1 MTVTLNRRT
10 ILQGAGAALLVP
22 IAAAAQQAPAAPPA
36 PAFPPTAIPPGD
48 SPNAGP
54 GRVTAFLRIGAD
66 GRVTVLSP
74 VVEMGQGTHTAHAQ
88 IVADELGVP
97 LSTVTVE
104 VAQPEVP
111 FRYTPVNEQYA
122 GASWGVRLVQ
132 PRLRR
137 ASAQAREVLI
147 EAAAQRLGAPAAEL
161 TLAEGRI
168 AHAASGRSLGIGEVV
183 QAAAALP
190 LPEQPRLK
198 PAAERQFVGRAVP
211 RIEIPAKVNGA
222 AMFGHDVRLPEM
234 LVAVAKLSPVHGG
247 EMEGFDR
254 ATATAVR
261 GVVEVVPL
269 GTRGVAVVA
278 GDTWSAL
285 RGAEALAVRWKPG
298 PADRVDSAGLSR
310 GLHEALANGTPR
322 IGKNEGDAEA
332 TLAGA
337 ARVVEATY
345 EVPALAHAPLETDTC
360 TVRIADGGAEAWAP
374 TQHQDWVRTAV
385 ARGAGVPPEKVHVYT
400 TFAGGGFGRRL
411 MVEVAEQAAVVA
423 KAVGRP
429 VKLLWPREEE
439 FAQGYYRPAHACRMR
454 AGLDAQGRVTALV
467 FRSAGQSV
475 MGDYRPGFMARGPAI
490 LDPFALQGIA
500 DTQYRFGAFRA
511 EWVRT
516 EGPAK
521 SWLWRSVGGSQN
533 AFFLE
538 CFLDEVAA
546 AAGQD
551 PLALRRALLVHDP
564 RRLRVLDTAAE
575 KGGWGTPA
583 PAERHRGIA
592 YFEIYDS
599 PVAQVAE
606 VSVERGRITVHRV
619 TVAIDCAEAVNPGQV
634 AAQMEGSVV
643 WGLSAALLEGVTL
656 RNGRS
661 EQRNFDTYRILRGDA
676 APLVETHILASP
688 GVPVGGVGEP
698 GVPPVAPAVA
708 NAVFAATGRRV
719 RNLPLAWEA

>member
-1 MTVTLNRRT
+1 MTAMTDRRA
-10 ILQGAGAALLVP
+10 LLKGAGAALLIP
-22 IAAAAQQAPAAPPA
+22 IAAAAQQAGPPA
-36 PAFPPTAIPPGD
+36 PPPTAIPPGE

-54 GRVTAFLRIGAD
+54 GRITAFLRIGTD

-74 VVEMGQGTHTAHAQ
+74 IVEMGQGTHTAHAQ

-97 LSTVTVE
+97 LAAVGIE
-104 VAQPEVP
+104 VAQPEGP

-137 ASAQAREVLI
+137 AAAQAREVLI
-147 EAAAQRLGAPAAEL
+147 QAAAQRLGAPAEAL
-161 TLAEGRI
+161 TLEEGRI
-168 AHAASGRSLGIGEVV
+168 RHAASGRSLGIGEVV
-183 QAAAALP
+183 EAAAALP
-190 LPEQPRLK
+190 LPEQPPLRPATERRL
-198 PAAERQFVGRAVP
+198 VGKAVP
-211 RIEIPAKVNGA
+211 RIDVPAKVTGA
-222 AMFGHDVRLPEM
+222 ALFGQDVRLPEM

-247 EMEGFDR
+247 TMEGYAR
-254 ATATAVR
+254 SLPP
-261 GVVEVVPL
+261 GVQAVVPL

-278 GDTWSAL
+278 RDTWSAL
-285 RGAEALAVRWKPG
+285 RGAERLEVRWAPS
-298 PADRVDSAGLSR
+298 PAEAVDSAALSR
-310 GLHEALANGTPR
+310 GLRLALSNGAPRVGKSEGDPEAALA
-322 IGKNEGDAEA
+322 A
-332 TLAGA
+332 A

-345 EVPALAHAPLETDTC
+345 EVPALAHAPLETDNC
-360 TVRIADGGAEAWAP
+360 TVRIQGDTAEAWAP
-374 TQHQDWVRTAV
+374 TQHQDWVRAAV
-385 ARGAGVPPEKVHVYT
+385 AKGAGVAPEKVRVHT

-411 MVEVAEQAAVVA
+411 MVEVAEQAAAVA
-423 KAVGRP
+423 RAVGRP

-439 FAQGYYRPAHACRMR
+439 FAQGYYRPAHACHLR
-454 AGLDAQGRVTALV
+454 AGLDAGGRITALV

-500 DTQYRFGAFRA
+500 DTHYRFGAFRA

-516 EGPAK
+516 EGPAR

-551 PLALRRALLVHDP
+551 PLALRRALLAHDP
-564 RRLRVLDTAAE
+564 RRLRVLETAAE
-575 KGGWGTPA
+575 KAGWGTPA
-583 PAERHRGIA
+583 PAGRHRGIA
-592 YFEIYDS
+592 FFEIYDS

-606 VSVERGRITVHRV
+606 VSVEGGGAVRVHRV
-619 TVAIDCAEAVNPGQV
+619 TVAIDCGEAVNPGQV

-643 WGLSAALLEGVTL
+643 WGLSAALHEAITL
-656 RNGRS
+656 RAGRS
-661 EQRNFDTYRILRGDA
+661 EQRNFDAYRILRLDE
-676 APLVETHILASP
+676 APVVETHVLTTP

-708 NAVFAATGRRV
+708 NAIAAATGRRV
-719 RNLPLAWEA
+719 RSLPIAGQA